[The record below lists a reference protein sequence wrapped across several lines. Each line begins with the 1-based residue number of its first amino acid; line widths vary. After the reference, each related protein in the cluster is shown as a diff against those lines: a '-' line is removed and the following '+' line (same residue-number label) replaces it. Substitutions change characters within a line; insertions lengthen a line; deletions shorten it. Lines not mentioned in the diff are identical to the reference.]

1 MPVNKSDWKIQWKL
15 QLPFKI
21 IVFLRFAQIVA
32 HVRALTHRVYTHM
45 KQGIIFSLSAVWL
58 GSSFGYKGFYSP
70 GLEVFNQNPVK
81 GGMCVQRNE
90 VVFTKGNTNPISR
103 LFLQEKSLKGKCGY
117 GIAFCFNSQGQ
128 CLSALSKQNLEHQVA
143 AFILLREIFL
153 QAAKKNL
160 KLFHWQ
166 YDPIVSDMQHL
177 PSFMATLTDLAK
189 WTK

>member
-70 GLEVFNQNPVK
+70 GP
-81 GGMCVQRNE
+81 GGPPSIR
-90 VVFTKGNTNPISR
+90 I
-103 LFLQEKSLKGKCGY
+103 
-117 GIAFCFNSQGQ
+117 
-128 CLSALSKQNLEHQVA
+128 LSKGVCGCKGTRLSSEKG
-143 AFILLREIFL
+143 ILILSL
-153 QAAKKNL
+153 G
-160 KLFHWQ
+160 
-166 YDPIVSDMQHL
+166 Y
-177 PSFMATLTDLAK
+177 SFK
-189 WTK
+189 